1 MVATTKSVTSLWRI
15 TRWNGLYELSYAK
28 YLKNNVI
35 LQINRKNVD
44 IMQSLVAPFVAA
56 M

>member
-1 MVATTKSVTSLWRI
+1 MKTVTSLQRI
-15 TRWNGLYELSYAK
+15 IRWNGIYELSYVK

-44 IMQSLVAPFVAA
+44 IMQGLVATYVAA
-56 M
+56 I